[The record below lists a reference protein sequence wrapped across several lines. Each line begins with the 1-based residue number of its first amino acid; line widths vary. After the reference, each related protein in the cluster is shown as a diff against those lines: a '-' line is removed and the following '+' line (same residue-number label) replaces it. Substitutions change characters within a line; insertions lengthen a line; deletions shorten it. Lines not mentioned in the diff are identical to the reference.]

1 MNATVIVLLLF
12 LARVVVPF
20 VILLLVGEWLA
31 RHESSSWL
39 KM

>member
-1 MNATVIVLLLF
+1 MNASVIVILF
-12 LARVVVPF
+12 FLVRMIVPF
-20 VILLLVGEWLA
+20 AILLLVGEWFT